1 MQGKRRLTVVA
12 AIALVLALGAQRAA
26 DPIVYIT
33 KTGTKYHTATCR
45 YLRQSKY
52 AIRLSETRG
61 RYTPCSVCKPPTLK

>member
-1 MQGKRRLTVVA
+1 MPRKHQLTIAA
-12 AIALVLALGAQRAA
+12 AIALVLALGVQRAA